1 MADREKEGRM
11 EIQKFQ
17 YLKNENSLLDKI
29 KTIFY
34 NF

>member
-17 YLKNENSLLDKI
+17 YLKNENSLFDKI